1 MPEEQGVDGRV
12 TLRWLPGSD
21 RGCDDLLDQH
31 LDHQQSGEAR
41 ARRRASQM
49 EQICHVRVWSPPL
62 SLLRKKIDSC
72 ESTRVFPL
80 GNRLCCLV

>member
-1 MPEEQGVDGRV
+1 MPEEQSVDRRV

-21 RGCDDLLDQH
+21 RNCDDLLDQH

-49 EQICHVRVWSPPL
+49 ERIFHVR
-62 SLLRKKIDSC
+62 LL
-72 ESTRVFPL
+72 
-80 GNRLCCLV
+80 

>member
-49 EQICHVRVWSPPL
+49 EQICHVRV
-62 SLLRKKIDSC
+62 
-72 ESTRVFPL
+72 
-80 GNRLCCLV
+80 